1 MTQYNPKPQAAKSS
15 SKLLWILL
23 SIFGGGFLL
32 CCGVCGGAALW
43 FSRFPAVGEEA
54 REPFEYAS
62 VPIPSFEKGEFIEVD
77 EVPETYQVRQIIL
90 GDGTG
95 YGNVPGLNGVLWHY
109 GPKEIAKGTKL
120 PCVLIA
126 PAGSTLLTGMELGDG
141 DATEHI
147 PYLKAGFAV
156 IAYSLDGPSLSNPPD
171 IPAYEAYSQAR
182 GGLVNARNALEYA
195 IQQPEIDPKRIFVA
209 GHSSAGTVA
218 LLFASHEKRLA
229 GCVAYAPCSD
239 FQARLPVPFV
249 RALGSQLPKL
259 PEFIVQTS
267 PRTHETRMQ
276 CPVMVFHA
284 ADDSN
289 VPVTESR
296 EYVARLTAAGKD
308 VTFVEVPTGNT
319 INR

>member
-209 GHSSAGTVA
+209 GIVRQVPLPCYS
-218 LLFASHEKRLA
+218 LLMRSVSRD
-229 GCVAYAPCSD
+229 VW
-239 FQARLPVPFV
+239 
-249 RALGSQLPKL
+249 
-259 PEFIVQTS
+259 
-267 PRTHETRMQ
+267 RTH
-276 CPVMVFHA
+276 HA
-284 ADDSN
+284 ATFKHAFLCRLFGLWVHNFPSSRSSLCKLHHARMKRECN
-289 VPVTESR
+289 VR
-296 EYVARLTAAGKD
+296 
-308 VTFVEVPTGNT
+308 
-319 INR
+319 